1 MSFNTFLNYF
11 RENFLLIFLLFL
23 SLIINIGSVWY
34 YFYKFNNLGVI
45 IALILS
51 LFLTY
56 IFIYFSISKGNQQGL
71 SSPSLSFPL
80 LRHFV
85 ATAGTAAC
93 RVSFSM
99 RSMKKLLRGKGI
111 PELAEFL
118 PNLSIFKIILPLI
131 TLTLFF
137 ILFQILFRSGSLSA
151 IASPW
156 HFLPNYF
163 WIFLWVLTLVLF
175 VNFYLKN
182 KWSYLFMVM
191 LYFLFFSISFFI
203 YKIAFGYD
211 QLLHQR
217 AMSDILRFGLI
228 EPKTI
233 YYLGQYTL
241 ELFIFK
247 IWPFSLETLDKLL
260 VPFLS
265 AVLIPLTFIFNF
277 KKRGFHKTIW
287 PLLLFLILPFS
298 IFTYT
303 VPQNLAFL
311 FLIILL
317 LFSFNKGFVE
327 NRFNFLFLFSLA
339 LAIFFIHPIAGVP
352 AIIFTF
358 ILFISIIKND
368 ESLLRIGKWNLKFN
382 YKLLNVLKYLAYLA
396 QIIILPI
403 LLIFSGG
410 RFSIPNI
417 NLSSWAPRLVGQ
429 ENVILNFIYFF
440 GLNKNWW
447 LLILFLLAT
456 IFIFKYRLKELKIFY
471 FNSLALMLS
480 YFLSLFIDFPFLS
493 QIDKGSYAGRILILS
508 FLFLLPVFY
517 EIFICL
523 IKKIKSE
530 KIFFKII
537 ILIFLSAL
545 LLASLYLNY
554 PRKDNHFNS
563 RAFSVSLA
571 DFEVVRLIEE
581 IKENDNYIVLA
592 NQQVG
597 ASAIK
602 EYSFKRYYGP
612 WLYYSVQTGG
622 LLYDH
627 YLKMIEDPSGE
638 LMLGLMTEVGAEGV
652 YFVVND
658 YWWGFDRIIEEARV
672 KADEIY
678 SVDDGRI
685 IIFYFRP

>member
-11 RENFLLIFLLFL
+11 RKNFLLIFLLLL
-23 SLIINIGSVWY
+23 SLIINIGFIWY

-45 IALILS
+45 ITSVLA

-56 IFIYFSISKGNQQGL
+56 IFIYFSISRSNQQGL
-71 SSPSLSFPL
+71 LHREGADSGISGKFPGL
-80 LRHFV
+80 LLKV
-85 ATAGTAAC
+85 
-93 RVSFSM
+93 
-99 RSMKKLLRGKGI
+99 
-111 PELAEFL
+111 
-118 PNLSIFKIILPLI
+118 ILPLI

-156 HFLPNYF
+156 QFLPNYF
-163 WIFLWVLTLVLF
+163 WIFLWLLLVALF
-175 VNFYLKN
+175 VNLYFKS
-182 KWSYLFMVM
+182 KWSYLFISMI
-191 LYFLFFSISFFI
+191 YFLFFSISFFV

-217 AMSDILRFGLI
+217 ALVDILQFGVM

-241 ELFIFK
+241 ELFILK

-265 AVLIPLTFIFNF
+265 AVLIPSTFIFNF
-277 KKRGFHKTIW
+277 KKRGFYKTIW

-311 FLIILL
+311 FLIILII
-317 LFSFNKGFVE
+317 FSFNKNFITQ
-327 NRFNFLFLFSLA
+327 RFNFFFLFSLA
-339 LAIFFIHPIAGVP
+339 LSVFFIHPLAGVP

-358 ILFISIIKND
+358 ILFIGNIKNNG
-368 ESLLRIGKWNLKFN
+368 SLLKIGKWNLKFN
-382 YKLLNVLKYLAYLA
+382 YKLLNASKYLAYLG

-410 RFSIPNI
+410 RFSILNI
-417 NLSSWAPRLVGQ
+417 NLSNWAPRLVGQ
-429 ENVILNFIYFF
+429 ENVVLNFIYFF

-456 IFIFKYRLKELKIFY
+456 IFIIKYRLKELKIFY

-523 IKKIKSE
+523 IKKVKSE

-545 LLASLYLNY
+545 LLVSLYLNY

-563 RAFSVSLA
+563 RAFSVSSS
-571 DFEVVRLIEE
+571 DFSAVRFIESV
-581 IKENDNYIVLA
+581 KENDNYIVLA

-602 EYSFKRYYGP
+602 EDGFKRYYGP

-622 LLYDH
+622 LLYDY
-627 YLKMIEDPSGE
+627 YLKMIEEPNRE
-638 LMLGLMTEVGAEGV
+638 LMLELMTEVGAEGV

-658 YWWGFDRIIEEARV
+658 YWWGFTKVAEEARV
-672 KADEIY
+672 EADLVY
-678 SVDDGRI
+678 NVDNSRVM
-685 IIFYFRP
+685 IFYFKL